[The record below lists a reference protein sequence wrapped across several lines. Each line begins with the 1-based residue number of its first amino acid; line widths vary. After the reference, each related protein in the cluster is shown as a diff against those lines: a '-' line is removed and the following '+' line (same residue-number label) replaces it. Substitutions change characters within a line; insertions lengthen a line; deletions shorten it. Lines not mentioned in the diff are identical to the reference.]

1 MAKFDF
7 KKAILEN
14 KATFFGSLNEG
25 QFSWFTQDTDQQIG
39 SEPENTLPFVYMH
52 DNKGNKWLEK
62 NYDGYG
68 EFGGKDYY
76 ELLDQMN
83 GGDGDRSR
91 GIDLAFDKEA
101 VATGKILFPALTVSA
116 TLPSYHS
123 FNEEPKNDPNQSWYT
138 PEEDDFYDQ
147 NDEEEYGYDEDYD
160 EEELD
165 EAELPVLTAD
175 QVKMIAQQVAD
186 KFSATDDLDIKFL
199 TTPGSVEADPK
210 GAGFDLD
217 TIAGPNTPGDDW
229 KDENGFTIDNYLG
242 KYAGGS
248 YYIKPEGGKH
258 KIYNAAAQ
266 NAYIGHV
273 TPQGEV
279 VFEIPGFEGTI
290 DQLNFLEEEKPKTKM
305 KKSELKEL
313 IKSSIMNEVYLDID
327 NMEDAPESEV
337 DFLAEVDAILAEAD
351 KVKEGVWSVVPARI
365 PEFIKAIENIKEEYH
380 GIVGSDDVYNGL
392 DAAISAAEEL
402 LMNTAEIN
410 EADEEV
416 AVDDTEVAVDG
427 EENINVDTTIEVD
440 PNVKAVQDSLT
451 QAQAAA
457 QKLGDPK
464 LTDQIGNTITFFTRA
479 HVVDK
484 GAVAE
489 ELNEVKSLLFSF
501 DYNTDEDDV
510 DYIQGLLK
518 DARVNA
524 IAQPGLESGEMI
536 VKAKNEV
543 ELRKAKKVIQANGFK
558 IYKSVEEGKEM
569 VNEDLASAL
578 TALIISIIAI
588 PALPITGALLMGL
601 IDYLFNDLPDQRAEA
616 KSLRSYK
623 GPDKQEKV
631 LALAKEIEAKLSPG
645 KKRYLKTLVNR
656 IGASK
661 LEDKAREYRE
671 LDRYASSEKSRMD
684 RGLNENLKT
693 DIESALEDLP
703 IPTNMEEDK
712 KEYYKDAESDDA
724 AHINA
729 LEKDMKDDKKSSMN
743 EVMFPMLKRIL
754 K

>member
-14 KATFFGSLNEG
+14 KATFYGSLNEG

-83 GGDGDRSR
+83 GGNGDRSR

-101 VATGKILFPALTVSA
+101 VAAGKILFPALTVSA

-147 NDEEEYGYDEDYD
+147 NDEEEYGYNDDE

-165 EAELPVLTAD
+165 EAQLPALELD
-175 QVKMIAQQVAD
+175 QVQNIAQQVANEFTKYETELD
-186 KFSATDDLDIKFL
+186 LKFSI
-199 TTPGSVEADPK
+199 TPDSVEASPK

-217 TIAGPNTPGDDW
+217 ITAGPNTPGDEW
-229 KDENGFTIDNYLG
+229 KDERGFGIENYLG
-242 KYAGGS
+242 KFAGGS
-248 YYIKPEGGKH
+248 YIIKSESDKH
-258 KIYNAAAQ
+258 KIYNAATG
-266 NAYIGHV
+266 NSYIGYV
-273 TPQGEV
+273 TPEGEV
-279 VFEIPGFEGTI
+279 VFEYEKSM
-290 DQLNFLEEEKPKTKM
+290 NEAEEAPKSNKM

-313 IKSSIMNEVYLDID
+313 IKSSIMKEMYLDVD

-351 KVKEGVWSVVPARI
+351 KVKEGVWSVMPERI
-365 PEFIKAIENIKEEYH
+365 PEFIQKIKDIMEEYH
-380 GIVGSDDVYNGL
+380 AVVGSDDVYNGL
-392 DAAISAAEEL
+392 DQAISAAKEL
-402 LMNTAEIN
+402 MTLR

-416 AVDDTEVAVDG
+416 AVDDTESSVDG
-427 EENINVDTTIEVD
+427 EENIDVNTTVEVD

-489 ELNEVKSLLFSF
+489 ELNEAKSLLFSF
-501 DYNTDEDDV
+501 DYNTDEDNV

-518 DARVNA
+518 DARVDA
-524 IAQPGLESGEMI
+524 IAQPGLESEEMI

-558 IYKSVEEGKEM
+558 IYESV
-569 VNEDLASAL
+569 
-578 TALIISIIAI
+578 
-588 PALPITGALLMGL
+588 
-601 IDYLFNDLPDQRAEA
+601 
-616 KSLRSYK
+616 
-623 GPDKQEKV
+623 
-631 LALAKEIEAKLSPG
+631 
-645 KKRYLKTLVNR
+645 
-656 IGASK
+656 
-661 LEDKAREYRE
+661 
-671 LDRYASSEKSRMD
+671 
-684 RGLNENLKT
+684 
-693 DIESALEDLP
+693 
-703 IPTNMEEDK
+703 EEDK

-729 LEKDMKDDKKSSMN
+729 LEKDMKDDKESSMKIK
-743 EVMFPMLKRIL
+743 EVIFPMWIKLNK
-754 K
+754 